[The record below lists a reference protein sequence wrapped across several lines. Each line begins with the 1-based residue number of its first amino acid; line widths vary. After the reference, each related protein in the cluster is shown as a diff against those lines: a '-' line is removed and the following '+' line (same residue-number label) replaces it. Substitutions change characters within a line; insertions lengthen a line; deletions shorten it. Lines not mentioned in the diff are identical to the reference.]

1 MDDPLSG
8 LLSEGN
14 KPIQTAP
21 IAAAAGE
28 SVFRTVD
35 ASKLQGRPIAANPKP
50 VTKLDQLP
58 MDKVEQVTAQKT
70 VGSAKGLGFGVDL
83 WGESSTAT
91 TGKSKTSTLD
101 DLLAVSSSETL
112 LDAGIFNSGGG
123 ATAATTVRKNVDEQ
137 STGRVR
143 VGVAV
148 ASDESQLNDL
158 KMATRLLEREE
169 ELDYE
174 TFGKTTHAQILREKV
189 VKSVQAGAVRGD
201 LELESEDVLARMEG
215 DLNRTNSALYKPSV
229 SSAAAVTS
237 APKPVEVDL
246 ANLDLDSYIQSQGQ
260 SGGGLFD

>member
-8 LLSEGN
+8 LLSEGS
-14 KPIQTAP
+14 KPAP
-21 IAAAAGE
+21 NAPTSVHRGE

-50 VTKLDQLP
+50 VTKPDQLP

-83 WGESSTAT
+83 WAESGTA

-101 DLLAVSSSETL
+101 DLLSVSSSETL
-112 LDAGIFNSGGG
+112 DAGIFKSGGG

-158 KMATRLLEREE
+158 KMASRLLEREE

-189 VKSVQAGAVRGD
+189 VKSVQAGTVRGD

-215 DLNRTNSALYKPSV
+215 DLANRTESALYKPSV
-229 SSAAAVTS
+229 SSAAAVPS